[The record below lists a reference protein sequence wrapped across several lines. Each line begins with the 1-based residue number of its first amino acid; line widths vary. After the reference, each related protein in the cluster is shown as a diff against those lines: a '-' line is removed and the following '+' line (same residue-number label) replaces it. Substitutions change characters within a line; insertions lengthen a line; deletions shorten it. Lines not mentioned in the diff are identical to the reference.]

1 MAGYQHTLM
10 LHVLVAVVGIGPL
23 AALAVLALSK
33 TERGLVAHVGKQL
46 SRWASASMGL
56 MLLTGIYLLYVTGWG
71 YLQAAWFWVAFVLYL
86 ALEPL
91 QRVIIKRASR
101 DDEKTQA
108 ASRPLGWVLL
118 VSLIVIVYLMY
129 ARP

>member
-10 LHVLVAVVGIGPL
+10 LHVLVAVVGIGPM

-33 TERGLVAHVGKQL
+33 AERGLVSQVGKHL
-46 SRWASASMGL
+46 SRWASISMGL

-71 YLQAAWFWVAFVLYL
+71 YLQAAWFWIAFVLYI

-91 QRVIIKRASR
+91 QRIIIKRAGSE
-101 DDEKTQA
+101 DAKTQSA
-108 ASRPLGWVLL
+108 TKPLGWVLL
-118 VSLIVIVYLMY
+118 ISLLVIVYLMY
-129 ARP
+129 VRP